1 MEPNEYL
8 ALRTT
13 YEEEL
18 QQIKTGYGR
27 IKEKNRA
34 VRQQYRNC
42 INQGTR
48 SGSGRHSLYSFIYLF
63 SHFHHSRETG
73 CGGGRTSERGSK

>member
-27 IKEKNRA
+27 IKEKIRA
-34 VRQQYRNC
+34 VRQRYRNC
-42 INQGTR
+42 INLGTR
-48 SGSGRHSLYSFIYLF
+48 SGSGRIIHGQWETLTLFIYL
-63 SHFHHSRETG
+63 SI
-73 CGGGRTSERGSK
+73 